1 MKLPMLIFVSILVA
15 LTNLKGQWLGYTP
28 SIKDTLSIEIINSE
42 FNNSIIAVGHKTYV
56 NDIQFGY
63 PKSDSIFI
71 IETPDSGVTWNS
83 NIIYFGKKAYVTTM
97 SRPSKDIWYIGGVI
111 KNYTN
116 GKLIKTMD
124 HGLTW
129 TEITP
134 PVSPI
139 SSYINEVHFYDENN
153 GVVTGDPEDDE
164 FKIYHTENGG
174 NSWTV
179 LPNNQIPNAISGEF
193 STSGQT
199 LGDYV
204 WFTTSNGRIYK
215 SADRGHNWEVYQSIL
230 GNLEGVSFSDTLN
243 GIALYGFINL
253 DFNTSPIIITA
264 DGGKTWKKLDITP
277 LGPKTGIF
285 GASYIP
291 NSSYIMLT
299 TAKNSLLTGDFATWI
314 SPDRGETWQQ
324 ISSGENIYTINFQ
337 DASTGWGGEGQQLA
351 HPTRMFQYTGS
362 PLVGL
367 FSDKTLVVDWDVFP
381 NPTADRVQVRVQED
395 KPTSYLLLVNDLQG
409 KLILRK
415 DWDGIGVLDL
425 DLGASCPSGMYTVT
439 LASKDGKAVRKLVV
453 AR

>member
-1 MKLPMLIFVSILVA
+1 MKTLFLTFVLSITLGNE
-15 LTNLKGQWLGYTP
+15 LTGQWLKHFP
-28 SIKDTLSIEIINSE
+28 NSKDTFTVSDIKITEPNSVL
-42 FNNSIIAVGHKTYV
+42 AVGFKTKIYD
-56 NDIQFGY
+56 NQLGL
-63 PKSDSIFI
+63 PQSDSIYIF
-71 IETPDSGVTWNS
+71 ETSNNGDEWNY
-83 NIIYFGKKAYVTTM
+83 NVAFFGKRSLITSLSVPTQNVWCISGLVNFNNGK
-97 SRPSKDIWYIGGVI
+97 VI
-111 KNYTN
+111 KTS
-116 GKLIKTMD
+116 D
-124 HGLTW
+124 HGQTW
-129 TEITP
+129 KDITP
-134 PVSPI
+134 PVNPVT
-139 SSYINEVHFYDENN
+139 SYINLVNFYTDSI
-153 GVVTGDPEDDE
+153 GVVTGDPESDE
-164 FKIYHTENGG
+164 FIIYHTQDGG
-174 NSWTV
+174 NSWTII
-179 LPNNQIPNAISGEF
+179 PNNQIPDAISDEF
-193 STSGQT
+193 SSASQSI
-199 LGDYV
+199 GDYI
-204 WFTTSNGRIYK
+204 WFVTSYGRIYK
-215 SADRGHNWEVYQSIL
+215 SADRGYNWEVYQSTL
-230 GNLEGVSFSDTLN
+230 NNLEGVSFSDTLN

-253 DFNTSPIIITA
+253 DFNTSPIIITS
-264 DGGKTWKKLDITP
+264 DGGQTWKTLDITP